1 METSEGNFYVGIVAD
16 RLHFTC
22 LQGKDARD
30 YRHYVT
36 NVDAVGLGAKS
47 LYDAYFVCITVSGER
62 TLIEYGKSKGT
73 RDTGNVFL
81 SMVDRTRNFDV
92 RFYAF
97 GNEGAAARIVDA
109 HIVSRKLFQMTCR
122 ENTVKDAKEN
132 LCMEGC
138 HRACDPFESRLFSEG
153 VSIVLLLNLL
163 ASIRGAPAV
172 QRKLFTRSRELASR
186 FIASVRCRLL
196 RLVVKLLPRNNANI
210 PKKINC

>member
-1 METSEGNFYVGIVAD
+1 METSEENFYVDIGAE
-16 RLHFTC
+16 RLHFSC

-30 YRHYVT
+30 YKHYVT

-97 GNEGAAARIVDA
+97 GNEGAATRIVDA

-122 ENTVKDAKEN
+122 EKTVKDAKEN

-153 VSIVLLLNLL
+153 VSIVLLLSLL
-163 ASIRGAPAV
+163 ASFLGCSGGTAKIVHTP
-172 QRKLFTRSRELASR
+172 
-186 FIASVRCRLL
+186 L
-196 RLVVKLLPRNNANI
+196 RA
-210 PKKINC
+210 C